1 MRKIFSLC
9 LLLLPSLLMA
19 AGSKPYIKGT
29 LPNGITYYLQRNTE
43 MPGQA
48 NFALVHN
55 IGSLAE
61 EPKEYG
67 VAHFLEHLAFQG
79 TEHFPGERMIQTLE
93 RHGVMYG
100 HDINATTS
108 ENKTIYRLTAV
119 PTDNAAFLDSCAW
132 IMRDWA
138 CALTLDP
145 KKIDKE
151 RSVIIEEI
159 KMRNTAQSRM
169 QQQWGDTLLKG
180 SRYEGHDV
188 ISTPEQISK
197 VSYQTIRDFYHKWHR
212 PDLEAVVV
220 VGDFDVAVMEQRLR
234 RILSTIP
241 KADTPCP
248 LKSITQFSQ
257 IPEQKVLRFALASD
271 PMAQGETLAVIYRFP
286 STNFQG
292 ISNDTY
298 VREDTRQQLF
308 KQMAS
313 LRAQVRSSEP
323 GQPFREMGISLMPL
337 KRGYD
342 NIQFGCPPT
351 PGDEQRALRI
361 LMLEADRLKQNGFTQ
376 AELDRAK
383 GTLRKVVE
391 RSRKYVSLTNDRLES
406 ALENNYLEGEPVLS
420 LEEQYQLTTK
430 ALDAISLDEM
440 NKTVHQWLSTPNR
453 TVILNGPTRMDSL
466 SYADVSNI
474 VSTVDGMN
482 LKSYTF
488 DLPPVD
494 SVKPLMTTLPK
505 AGRIVKAELRK
516 DIAATEWTLSNGIHV
531 LYKPVLAD
539 KGKVMLQAVS
549 RGGSSRYPLDMVPAA
564 EQTGTYVQSSAV
576 GAWDNMSLYKQL
588 QLHGLETNIAV
599 NTYSDRVTSSAMPD
613 EAEPMFQWQ
622 YLSFVEPHLDK
633 NMLSAINNQMM
644 MRPQSNPLQ
653 DSVNVMKANYSPRVL
668 SKNADYF
675 RQITPDKII
684 KVWNAE
690 FGNPADFL
698 FILTGN
704 IDEAE
709 AKRLVCQYLASMP
722 TKKPSNRNYVDVTVA
737 PKVKHQ
743 DKDVRVPL
751 QQSLAI
757 GVASFDLRGAFSAK
771 EALAN
776 KIIEQ
781 VFQSRLMENIR
792 QKEGGVYAIQAHG
805 EANYLP
811 TGSLEISAEYQ
822 ASASDVKRIQQKIL
836 SEWNN
841 MVQAGISSGELDRV
855 ANFLK
860 LKMVQDNRK
869 AEPWAESLATQYL
882 CARQVLNPMSSRLVS
897 ASLTLADINAL
908 LMRYS
913 QQGTSM
919 SVVFQP

>member
-1 MRKIFSLC
+1 
-9 LLLLPSLLMA
+9 MA

-79 TEHFPGERMIQTLE
+79 TEHFPGESMIHTLE

-220 VGDFDVAVMEQRLR
+220 GDFDVSAMEQRLR

-248 LKSITQFSQ
+248 LKSNTQFSLVPDQ
-257 IPEQKVLRFALASD
+257 QALRFALARD
-271 PMAQGETLAVIYRFP
+271 PMAQGETLAAIYRFAAP
-286 STNFQG
+286 DNHALSSEAY
-292 ISNDTY
+292 I
-298 VREDTRQQLF
+298 REDTRRQLF
-308 KQMAS
+308 NTMAG
-313 LRAQVRSSEP
+313 LRARVRSSEP
-323 GQPFREMGISLMPL
+323 GQPFQEMGINLMPL

-342 NIQFGCPPT
+342 NIQFGCPPN

-406 ALENNYLEGEPVLS
+406 ALENNYLEGDPVLS
-420 LEEQYQLTTK
+420 FEDQYQLTK
-430 ALDAISLDEM
+430 QALDAISLDEM

-453 TVILNGPTRMDSL
+453 TVILTGPTRMDSL

-494 SVKPLMTTLPK
+494 SVKPLMTSLPK
-505 AGRIVKAELRK
+505 AGRIVKATPRK
-516 DIAATEWTLSNGIHV
+516 DIAATEWTLSNGIRV

-644 MRPQSNPLQ
+644 MRPQGNPLQ
-653 DSVNVMKANYSPRVL
+653 DSVNVMKNNYSPRVL
-668 SKNADYF
+668 SKNAAYF

-722 TKKPSNRNYVDVTVA
+722 TKKSSNRNYVDVTVA
-737 PKVKHQ
+737 PKMKHQ
-743 DKDVRVPL
+743 DKDVHVPL

-757 GVASFDLRGAFSAK
+757 GVASFDLWGGFSAK
-771 EALAN
+771 EVLAN

-792 QKEGGVYAIQAHG
+792 QKEGGVYTIQAHG
-805 EANYLP
+805 ETNYLP

-822 ASASDVKRIQQKIL
+822 ASASDVKRIQKRII
-836 SEWNN
+836 SEWNT
-841 MVQAGISSGELDRV
+841 MAQAGISVGEMDRV

-869 AEPWAESLATQYL
+869 AEPWAESLAMQYL
-882 CARQVLNPMSSRLVS
+882 CGRQVLTPMDYRPLI
-897 ASLTLADINAL
+897 ATLTLADINAL
-908 LMRYS
+908 LKKYE

-919 SVVFQP
+919 SVVFHP